1 MKFSKLAQIFEQIE
15 VTASR
20 LQMTQQ
26 LADLFSEVTAH
37 EAKVVA
43 YLVMGELHAQ
53 YIGTKF
59 NLASKALIKVVANLL
74 GQADAQVL
82 AELKKAGDLGSL
94 VVQYDLKN
102 TQDHTILEVYNE
114 LHKIEQISGTG
125 SQEHKQK
132 ALLDLLSGVDSL
144 SAKYIVRI
152 VLGTLRLGFSEM
164 TVIDALSWVLVG
176 NKSVRTKVEHAYNL
190 EADLGEIAFV
200 AKNSGLGGI
209 EKISITVGVPIRPA
223 AAERAENAQ
232 AVIDKLGDCVVQPK
246 LDGFRLQIH
255 VQKTAGAM
263 QINFFSRNL
272 LDMSNMFP
280 DLVDFF
286 KDLKIESLICEGEA
300 IVYDEQTDTFA
311 PFQETVK
318 RRRKHDI
325 EQTALDLPL
334 KLIVFDILY
343 LNGESLLAKSHE
355 ARREVLL
362 KLFDF
367 DRSKKV
373 IAIDEIHVKTAYELN
388 TYFMNNITSGL
399 EGVIAKRADALYQP
413 GKRNFNWIKLKRN
426 EDSKFDDT
434 LDCVILGYY
443 AGQGKR
449 AHFGIGAFLVG
460 VYNKHKE
467 HFQTVAKIG
476 TGLKDSEWIDLKH
489 KCEALKVGD
498 KPKNVDCSK
507 ELYPDVWVI
516 PRLVCV
522 VRADEI
528 TQSPLHTANKTDDHP
543 GLALRF
549 PRIMSYRI
557 DKQEFDATEVGELKR
572 LFELQRKK

>member
-102 TQDHTILEVYNE
+102 TQDYTILEVYNE

-190 EADLGEIAFV
+190 EADLGEIAYV
-200 AKNSGLGGI
+200 AKNSGLSGI

-255 VQKTAGAM
+255 VQKTAGAT

-355 ARREVLL
+355 ARREILL

-373 IAIDEIHVKTAYELN
+373 IAIDEIHVKTAHELN

-399 EGVIAKRADALYQP
+399 EGVIAKRPDALYQP

-476 TGLKDSEWIDLKH
+476 TGLKDSEWIELKH
-489 KCEALKVGD
+489 KCEELKVQD

-528 TQSPLHTANKTDDHP
+528 TQSPLHTANKTAEHP